1 MVSKLADP
9 NVREELARNCGN
21 LPEVTGA
28 LEVANIF
35 KDLINKPAK
44 DEKEISKTLFKLKL
58 QDIFGRGWRGT
69 VYSGLQLLTIVYRI
83 VRPHKEVKVANTSE
97 IKTFEGNESEQLGKL
112 IKSGNPFEHMLF
124 GASSAYKNRRIEIAS
139 KAYLK

>member
-1 MVSKLADP
+1 M
-9 NVREELARNCGN
+9 
-21 LPEVTGA
+21 
-28 LEVANIF
+28 
-35 KDLINKPAK
+35 
-44 DEKEISKTLFKLKL
+44 SKTLFKLKL

-69 VYSGLQLLTIVYRI
+69 VYSGLQLLTIIYRMI
-83 VRPHKEVKVANTSE
+83 KPHKEVKVANASE

-112 IKSGNPFEHMLF
+112 IKSGNPFEHLLL

>member
-1 MVSKLADP
+1 M
-9 NVREELARNCGN
+9 NN
-21 LPEVTGA
+21 
-28 LEVANIF
+28 
-35 KDLINKPAK
+35 
-44 DEKEISKTLFKLKL
+44 EISKTLFKLKL

-69 VYSGLQLLTIVYRI
+69 VYSGLQLLTIVYRMI
-83 VRPHKEVKVANTSE
+83 RPHKEVKVANTSE

-112 IKSGNPFEHMLF
+112 IKSGNPFEHLLL